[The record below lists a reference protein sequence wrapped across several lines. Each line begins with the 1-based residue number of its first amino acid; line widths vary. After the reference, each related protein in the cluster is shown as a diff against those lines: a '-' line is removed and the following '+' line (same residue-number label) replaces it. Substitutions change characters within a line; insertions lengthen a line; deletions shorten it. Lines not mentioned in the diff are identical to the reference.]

1 MHLWLSI
8 SKVSKLHNK
17 QTHKRRIAKC
27 DCCNKRLRKVVT
39 YECRTIDCEN
49 EEYGDFTLQDVEGP
63 NATSELWLEEQEN
76 A

>member
-1 MHLWLSI
+1 MHPWLSI

-27 DCCNKRLRKVVT
+27 DCCNKRLKKVVT
-39 YECRTIDCEN
+39 YECWTDDCEGHVLFEHN
-49 EEYGDFTLQDVEGP
+49 DAYQSD
-63 NATSELWLEEQEN
+63 LWLEEQEN

>member
-27 DCCNKRLRKVVT
+27 SCCNKRLKKVVT
-39 YECRTIDCEN
+39 YECRTEDCEN
-49 EEYGDFTLQDVEGP
+49 VSYNGLMLSDIEGH
-63 NATSELWLEEQEN
+63 NATSDLWLEEQEN